1 MRWPVFED
9 VLYADKFTEIEH
21 RLCSL
26 IILVHCALVV
36 GAW

>member
-1 MRWPVFED
+1 MFED

-26 IILVHCALVV
+26 IILMNCALVV
-36 GAW
+36 EAW